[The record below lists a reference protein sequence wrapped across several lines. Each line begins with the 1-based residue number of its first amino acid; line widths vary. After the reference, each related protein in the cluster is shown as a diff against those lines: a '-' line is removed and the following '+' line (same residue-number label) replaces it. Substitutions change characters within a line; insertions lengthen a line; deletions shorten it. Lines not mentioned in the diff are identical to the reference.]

1 MIAASGRPMVAPT
14 IPLLCWVTRNTRA
27 GSIPSLQR
35 TCKFHRRRH
44 SQASRGTL
52 RATAVLA
59 AAPNKPACAGGTST
73 KRWKGPACATIQ
85 TGLFRNKPACAGG
98 TSTKVRKI
106 QLVSRTK
113 RIFSA
118 TNEPKSERHPKG
130 CARFSYQSK
139 NILFF
144 RAKAHKTIVIMQN
157 AARTAQ
163 ISIFG
168 FQ

>member
-1 MIAASGRPMVAPT
+1 MACQTCSIEEEICKQAEGRCLTLGDLNMIASSKELRPSEPEAVVWP
-14 IPLLCWVTRNTRA
+14 P
-27 GSIPSLQR
+27 
-35 TCKFHRRRH
+35 
-44 SQASRGTL
+44 
-52 RATAVLA
+52 AVLA

-73 KRWKGPACATIQ
+73 KGWKSPACATIQ

-106 QLVSRTK
+106 QLVSRPK

-139 NILFF
+139 NILLF